1 MHACMCVCVCVLSDN
16 DNIIIVIILLSTYMH
31 MFCTCRLLMLNY
43 RYYDLLWTLIYL
55 APKMAT
61 VAIFLVLIYY
71 VYAIVGVEF
80 LNGTVFEGCW

>member
-1 MHACMCVCVCVLSDN
+1 MLV
-16 DNIIIVIILLSTYMH
+16 
-31 MFCTCRLLMLNY
+31 LMLNY

-71 VYAIVGVEF
+71 VYAIVGVEY